1 MGGDFDVAR
10 PRLVQAGPASD
21 EFDHFQH
28 GLVDGFNPKLPH
40 DRPITWLTL
49 VYPQTLRWVHEFIP
63 FGPLSPT

>member
-1 MGGDFDVAR
+1 MVVVGNQSAV
-10 PRLVQAGPASD
+10 
-21 EFDHFQH
+21 
-28 GLVDGFNPKLPH
+28 